1 MKPLDPRLVR
11 RSRGARTFLVV
22 GAGLALVQSVATIGF
37 AWALASLIAG
47 LVAGEFDGAPANAAL
62 VAAAVLVRAG
72 AAWAWDVAS
81 SAGAQRVKREFR
93 ADLLAGLERR
103 PGGVPGFGSARVA
116 TLLGPGLDALDE
128 YFGRYLPQ
136 LVLTAVATPLLILAA
151 WRADWLSGVTFVI
164 VLPLIPIFMILI
176 GLATQAVQR
185 RQWDSLTALSRAFL
199 ELLGGLS
206 TLMVFGRE
214 RRQSARIRAVT
225 DEYRRQTMKVLRVT
239 FLSGFAL
246 ELAASLS
253 VALVAVSIGLR
264 LVEGGLTLAIG
275 LFVLILAPE
284 VFLPLR
290 NVGAAFHSA
299 AGGVTASGDAL
310 DLLAET
316 AGGRDGGRGGRDGGR
331 DGGRADGSARGLD
344 HGRADGPAAAGGDRS
359 GLTVDGLTVRRTG
372 RTVVEGLSFEVE
384 PGEVVALVG
393 PSGAGKSTAI
403 AALLGF
409 APAEGRIE
417 VDGVSRPGH
426 AAVAWSAQSPALI
439 AGTVSENVRLG
450 DETAP
455 DDLSV
460 EALRLAAVDV
470 DPRTPLG
477 PGGTGLSGGQS
488 QRVAVARAIHRL
500 LARDLTLLVLD
511 EPSSALDAEREA
523 ALAAGLREL
532 AGTGRAV
539 LVATH
544 RPALVG
550 AADRIVPIRAGVPA
564 DA

>member
-1 MKPLDPRLVR
+1 VKPLDPRLVR
-11 RSRGARTFLVV
+11 RSRGARAFLAV
-22 GAGLALVQSVATIGF
+22 GAVLAVLQTAATLGF
-37 AWALASLIAG
+37 AWGLASLIAG
-47 LVAGEFDGAPANAAL
+47 LVAGEFAAAPGDAAL
-62 VAAAVLVRAG
+62 VAGSVLVRAG
-72 AAWAWDVAS
+72 AAWAWDLTS

-93 ADLLAGLERR
+93 SELLAGLEGR
-103 PGGVPGFGSARVA
+103 PGGVAGFPSARLA

-136 LVLTAVATPLLILAA
+136 LVLTGIATPLLILAV
-151 WRADWLSGVTFVI
+151 WRADWLSAVTFVI

-225 DEYRRQTMKVLRVT
+225 EDYRRETMKVLRVT

-264 LVEGGLTLAIG
+264 LVDGGLTLGIG

-310 DLLAET
+310 DLLAATES
-316 AGGRDGGRGGRDGGR
+316 GRDGVREGDRDDGRDRGR
-331 DGGRADGSARGLD
+331 VDAPAGRRT
-344 HGRADGPAAAGGDRS
+344 
-359 GLTVDGLTVRRTG
+359 GLTVDGLAVRRGG
-372 RTVVEGLSFEVE
+372 RPVVDGLQLRAE
-384 PGEVVALVG
+384 PGEIVALVG
-393 PSGAGKSTAI
+393 PSGAGKSSVI

-409 APAEGRIE
+409 TEAEGRIE
-417 VDGVSRPGH
+417 VDGVTRPGH
-426 AAVAWSAQSPALI
+426 GAIGWSAQAPALV
-439 AGTVSENVRLG
+439 AGTVAENVRLG
-450 DETAP
+450 DERAP
-455 DDLSV
+455 AALLAD
-460 EALRLAAVDV
+460 ALRLAAVDV
-470 DPRTPLG
+470 DPATVLG
-477 PGGTGLSGGQS
+477 PGGSGLSGGQA
-488 QRVAVARAIHRL
+488 QRVAVARAIHRV
-500 LARDLTLLVLD
+500 LARDLSLLVLD
-511 EPSSALDAEREA
+511 EPSSALDADREA
-523 ALAAGLREL
+523 ALGRGLREL
-532 AGTGRAV
+532 AAAGRSV

-544 RPALVG
+544 RPALVA
-550 AADRIVPIRAGVPA
+550 AADRIVPIRAAVPA

>member
-1 MKPLDPRLVR
+1 VKPLDPRLVR
-11 RSRGARTFLVV
+11 RSSGARAFLAV
-22 GAGLALVQSVATIGF
+22 GAVLALVQTAATLGF
-37 AWALASLIAG
+37 AWGLASLVAG
-47 LVAGEFDGAPANAAL
+47 IVAGELAAAPANAAL
-62 VAAAVLVRAG
+62 VAGSVVVRAI

-93 ADLLAGLERR
+93 ADLLAGLESR
-103 PGGVPGFGSARVA
+103 PGGVPGFPSARIA

-136 LVLTAVATPLLILAA
+136 LVLTGIATPLLILAA
-151 WRADWLSGVTFVI
+151 WRADWLSAVTFII

-185 RQWDSLTALSRAFL
+185 RQWDSLTALSKAFL

-214 RRQSARIRAVT
+214 RRQSARIDAIT
-225 DEYRRQTMKVLRVT
+225 EDYRRQTMKVLRVT

-264 LVEGGLTLAIG
+264 LVDGGLTLGIG

-310 DLLAET
+310 DLLAAT
-316 AGGRDGGRGGRDGGR
+316 ADRES
-331 DGGRADGSARGLD
+331 GRADASSGT
-344 HGRADGPAAAGGDRS
+344 RADVSGEWRADASGVAAAR
-359 GLTVDGLTVRRTG
+359 RRTG
-372 RTVVEGLSFEVE
+372 LAVEGLSVRRGDRLVVEGLTFRAE

-393 PSGAGKSTAI
+393 PSGAGKSSVI
-403 AALLGF
+403 AAILGF
-409 APAEGRIE
+409 VDAGGRLDL
-417 VDGVSRPGH
+417 DGVDRPGH
-426 AAVAWSAQSPALI
+426 AAVGWSAQTPALVG
-439 AGTVSENVRLG
+439 GTVADNIRLG
-450 DETAP
+450 DEQAP
-455 DDLSV
+455 GDLLRQ
-460 EALRLAAVDV
+460 AMRLAAVDV
-470 DPRTPLG
+470 DPAVALAA
-477 PGGTGLSGGQS
+477 GGTGLSGGQT
-488 QRVAVARAIHRL
+488 QRVAVARAIHRV
-500 LARDLTLLVLD
+500 LARDLPLLVLD
-511 EPSSALDAEREA
+511 EPSSALDADRERE
-523 ALAAGLREL
+523 LAAGLREL
-532 AGTGRAV
+532 AGSGRTV

-544 RPALVG
+544 RPALIA
-550 AADRIVPIRAGVPA
+550 AADRLVPVRTEVPA
-564 DA
+564 DV